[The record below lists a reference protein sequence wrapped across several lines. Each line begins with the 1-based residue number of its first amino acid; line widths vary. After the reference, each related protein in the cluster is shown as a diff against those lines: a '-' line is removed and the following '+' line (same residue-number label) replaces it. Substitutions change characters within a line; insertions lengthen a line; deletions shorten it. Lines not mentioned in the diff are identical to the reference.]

1 MSKLVFPCLRPSR
14 TKIVATLGPASDS
27 EDKLLQ
33 LLEAGVD
40 VFRLNMAHGG
50 PKDGQIRLDRIRK
63 VSAQLGISVAV
74 LADLAG
80 PKMRLGEL
88 PGDSYDCEPD
98 VPIKIVRGHST
109 TEPNTF
115 TTTYEPLV
123 DELEV
128 GNRIMLADGTV
139 ALEVVEKYKDYVVCK
154 VIQSG
159 TVRSRQGV
167 NLPGAKLSVK
177 TLQPE
182 DIANAKWALGA
193 GVDFLGMSFIRTPED
208 LLELREILTN
218 EAGGNVEIV
227 PHIIAKIEKPEALD
241 HLEAIVDVADGIMV
255 ARGDLGVEVDIAQI
269 AVTQK
274 KIISLCRRKNKPVIV
289 ATQMLESMH
298 HLRIPTR
305 AEATDVANAILDG
318 ADACML
324 SGETAVGDNPVL
336 AVQMMH
342 RIAVAT
348 EKFEFTPAIDT
359 TEHCGHLMEE
369 DGTFSETAIT
379 DALCDAAV
387 HLAAQLDAALLLVT
401 SHTGRMAMVVSGK
414 RSKTLTIG
422 MSRDERALRRMN
434 LYWGVVPV
442 LNAPPTAQEKL
453 VKVVEAGKETGYLST
468 GDRVVMISGIAPESK
483 LQNLLY
489 AHVVE

>member
-1 MSKLVFPCLRPSR
+1 MSTLVFPRQPPSR

-27 EDKLLQ
+27 EEKLHE
-33 LLEAGVD
+33 LLDAGVD

-50 PKDGQIRLDRIRK
+50 PKDGQIRLDKIRK
-63 VSAQLGISVAV
+63 VSAELGISVAV

-80 PKMRLGEL
+80 PKMRLGLL

-98 VPIKIVRGHST
+98 VPIRIVRGHST

-139 ALEVVEKYKDYVVCK
+139 ALEVVEKNKDDVLCK

-167 NLPGAKLSVK
+167 NLPGAKLSIK

-182 DIANAKWALGA
+182 DIENAKWAFSA
-193 GVDFLGMSFIRTPED
+193 GVDFLGMSFVRTPED
-208 LLELREILTN
+208 LLELRAILLK
-218 EAGGNVEIV
+218 EAGGNDELI
-227 PHIIAKIEKPEALD
+227 PHIIAKIEKPEAIAR
-241 HLEAIVDVADGIMV
+241 LEQIVDVADGVMV
-255 ARGDLGVEVDIAQI
+255 ARGDLGVEIDIAQI

-274 KIISLCRRKNKPVIV
+274 KIIALCRRKNKPVIV

-324 SGETAVGDNPVL
+324 SGETAVGENPVL
-336 AVQMMH
+336 AVKMMH
-342 RIAVAT
+342 RIADAT
-348 EKFEFTPAIDT
+348 EAFEHYPAEI
-359 TEHCGHLMEE
+359 TEHCMPKKEE
-369 DGTFSETAIT
+369 DGTISTTAIT
-379 DALCDAAV
+379 DSLCDAAV
-387 HLAAQLDAALLLVT
+387 HLAGQIDATLLLVT

-414 RSKTLTIG
+414 RCKTLTIG
-422 MSRDERALRRMN
+422 MSRNERALRRMN
-434 LYWGVVPV
+434 LYWGVIPV
-442 LNAPPTAQEKL
+442 LNAPSATQEKL
-453 VKVVEAGKETGYLST
+453 AQVIEAGKAVGYLSA
-468 GDRVVMISGIAPESK
+468 GDRVVMISGETPESK
-483 LQNLLY
+483 LQNLLH
-489 AHVVE
+489 AHVVD